1 MNDLQLLHRRRKPRG
16 ETELK
21 IDPKYPPERREPVS
35 GRGGVR
41 LLGLAVLLLA
51 VAVLAAGGWRH
62 YAQQRDAI
70 AVLQQRRD
78 FVPTVRLAT
87 IKPADEITIAR
98 LPATTLA
105 FTSANV
111 SARASGYI
119 EKRYVDI
126 GDRVTRGQLLAE
138 ITAPELD
145 HQITQAEA
153 TLAQLH
159 AAQLQAQANLDLAQ
173 VTWNR
178 NDQLVRKGWFSQQQ
192 GVNDFQTLKAQ
203 EAALSVAQA
212 NVTAQQG
219 QLQVLR
225 QQKAYQRVIAPF
237 DGVITQRNVDVGS
250 LVQAD
255 ATSATFMFNIVER
268 NLIRAQVFVP
278 QDLAF
283 GVVPGI
289 DAILHIPEIP
299 GRTFPGKVTRIA
311 KALAPGTRTLL
322 TEVDI
327 PNPDGTV
334 TPGTHCIIEL
344 RIPRKIRGP
353 VVPAEA
359 IILNGG
365 ALEVAVVSDGIA
377 HLRKISVARDLGTDV
392 EAASGVAPG
401 DQVILNPPVG
411 LTDGARVSIGSEPV
425 EELR

>member
-1 MNDLQLLHRRRKPRG
+1 MNDLQLLHRGRKPSRD
-16 ETELK
+16 TELK
-21 IDPKYPPERREPVS
+21 IDPKYPPERREPGS
-35 GRGGVR
+35 GRGVR
-41 LLGLAVLLLA
+41 LLGLGVLLLA
-51 VAVLAAGGWRH
+51 VGILAAGGWRY

-70 AVLQQRRD
+70 VVLQQLRD
-78 FVPTVRLAT
+78 FVPTVRLAR

-105 FTSANV
+105 FTAANV
-111 SARASGYI
+111 FARASGYI

-126 GDRVTRGQLLAE
+126 GDRVTQGQLLAE

-153 TLAQLH
+153 TLAQLQ

-212 NVTAQQG
+212 NVAAQQG

-225 QQKAYQRVIAPF
+225 QQKAYQQVVAPF
-237 DGVITQRNVDVGS
+237 DGVITQRNIDVGS

-268 NLIRAQVFVP
+268 KLIRAQVFVP

-283 GVVPGI
+283 GVTPGI

-344 RIPRKIRGP
+344 RIPHKIRGP

-377 HLRKISVARDLGTDV
+377 HLKKISVARDLGTDV
-392 EAASGVAPG
+392 EAAGGVVPG

-425 EELR
+425 GGLR

>member
-1 MNDLQLLHRRRKPRG
+1 MNDPQLLLRGRKPG
-16 ETELK
+16 SDTELK
-21 IDPKYPPERREPVS
+21 IDPKYDPAGRREP
-35 GRGGVR
+35 GAGPGVR
-41 LLGLAVLLLA
+41 LLGLGVLLII
-51 VAVLAAGGWRH
+51 VGVLAAGGWQY

-70 AVLQQRRD
+70 AVSQQRRD
-78 FVPTVRLAT
+78 FVPTIRVAT
-87 IKPADEITIAR
+87 IKSANEIAIAQ

-105 FTSANV
+105 FTAANV
-111 SARASGYI
+111 FARASGYI

-145 HQITQAEA
+145 HQIAQAEA
-153 TLAQLH
+153 ALAQLQ

-178 NDQLVRKGWFSQQQ
+178 NDTLVRKGWFSQQQ
-192 GVNDFQTLKAQ
+192 GVNDFQTLKARQ
-203 EAALSVAQA
+203 AALSVAQA

-225 QQKAYQRVIAPF
+225 QQKDYQRVIAPF

-255 ATSATFMFNIVER
+255 ATSATFMFSIVQR
-268 NLIRAQVFVP
+268 NVIRAQIFVP

-283 GVVPGI
+283 GVMSGI
-289 DAILHIPEIP
+289 EAILHIPEIP
-299 GRTFPGKVTRIA
+299 NRTFPGKVTRIA

-327 PNPDGTV
+327 PNPDGAV
-334 TPGTHCIIEL
+334 TPGTHCIVEL
-344 RIPRKIRGP
+344 RIPRKLGGP
-353 VVPAEA
+353 VIPAEA
-359 IILNGG
+359 IILTGG
-365 ALEVAVVSDGIA
+365 ALEVAVVSEGFA
-377 HLRKISVARDLGTDV
+377 HLRRISVARDLGTEV
-392 EAASGVAPG
+392 EAASGVVAG

-411 LTDGARVSIGSEPV
+411 LADGARVSIGSEPV
-425 EELR
+425 GGLR

>member
-1 MNDLQLLHRRRKPRG
+1 MKDLQLLDRGRKPGRA
-16 ETELK
+16 TELK
-21 IDPKYPPERREPVS
+21 IDPKYLPPERQEVGS
-35 GRGGVR
+35 GRGARMLGV
-41 LLGLAVLLLA
+41 GVLLVL
-51 VAVLAAGGWRH
+51 LAALATGGWRH
-62 YAQQRDAI
+62 YVQQRDAI

-78 FVPTVRLAT
+78 FVPSVRVAR
-87 IKPADEITIAR
+87 IQSANDIAIAR

-105 FTSANV
+105 FTTANV
-111 SARASGYI
+111 FARASGYI
-119 EKRYVDI
+119 DKRYVDI
-126 GDRVTRGQLLAE
+126 GDRVTQGQLLAE

-145 HQITQAEA
+145 HQIAQAEA
-153 TLAQLH
+153 TLAQLK
-159 AAQLQAQANLDLAQ
+159 AAQLQARANVDLAQ

-178 NDQLVRKGWFSQQQ
+178 NNPLVRKGWFSQQQ
-192 GVNDFQTLKAQ
+192 GVNDVQTLKAQ
-203 EAALSVAQA
+203 QAALSVAQA

-225 QQKAYQRVIAPF
+225 QQKAYQRVVAPF
-237 DGVITQRNVDVGS
+237 DGVITQRNIDVGS

-255 ATSATFMFNIVER
+255 ATNGTFMFNLVQR
-268 NLIRAQVFVP
+268 NVIRAQAFVP

-289 DAILHIPEIP
+289 DAVLHIPELP
-299 GRTFPGKVTRIA
+299 DQTFPGKVTRTA

-334 TPGTHCIIEL
+334 TPGTYCTIEL
-344 RIPRKIRGP
+344 RIPRKARGP

-359 IILNGG
+359 VILNGG

-377 HLRKISVARDLGTDV
+377 HLRKISVARDIGTEV
-392 EAASGVAPG
+392 ETAGGVAAG

-411 LTDGARVSIGSEPV
+411 LVDGARVSIGSEPV
-425 EELR
+425 GGRR

>member
-1 MNDLQLLHRRRKPRG
+1 MNDLQMLHRRRNPG
-16 ETELK
+16 SDTQLK
-21 IDPKYPPERREPVS
+21 IDPKYVPAERREPGS
-35 GRGGVR
+35 GRGAR
-41 LLGLAVLLLA
+41 LLGLAALLLL
-51 VAVLAAGGWRH
+51 VGVLAAGGWQY
-62 YAQQRDAI
+62 YAQRSDAI
-70 AVLQQRRD
+70 ADSQQRRD
-78 FVPTVRLAT
+78 FVPRIRVAG
-87 IKPADEITIAR
+87 IKSADEIAIVR

-105 FTSANV
+105 FTAANV
-111 SARASGYI
+111 FARASGYI

-126 GDRVTRGQLLAE
+126 GDRVRQGQLLAE
-138 ITAPELD
+138 VTAPELD
-145 HQITQAEA
+145 HQIAQAEA
-153 TLAQLH
+153 TLAQLQ
-159 AAQLQAQANLDLAQ
+159 AAQLRAQANLDLAQ

-178 NDQLVRKGWFSQQQ
+178 NDSLVRKGWFSQQQ

-203 EAALSVAQA
+203 EAALTVARA

-225 QQKAYQRVIAPF
+225 QQKAYQRVVAPF
-237 DGVITQRNVDVGS
+237 EGVITQRNIDVGS

-255 ATSATFMFNIVER
+255 ATSATFMFSIVQR
-268 NLIRAQVFVP
+268 KVIRAQVFVP

-283 GVVPGI
+283 GVIPGI

-299 GRTFPGKVTRIA
+299 DRTFPGKVTRIA

-322 TEVDI
+322 AEVDI

-334 TPGTHCIIEL
+334 TPGTHCTIEL

-365 ALEVAVVSDGIA
+365 ALEVAVVSEGIA
-377 HLRKISVARDLGTDV
+377 HLRKISVARDLGTEV
-392 EAASGVAPG
+392 EAAGGVVPG

-411 LTDGARVSIGSEPV
+411 LADGARVSIGSEPV
-425 EELR
+425 GGLR